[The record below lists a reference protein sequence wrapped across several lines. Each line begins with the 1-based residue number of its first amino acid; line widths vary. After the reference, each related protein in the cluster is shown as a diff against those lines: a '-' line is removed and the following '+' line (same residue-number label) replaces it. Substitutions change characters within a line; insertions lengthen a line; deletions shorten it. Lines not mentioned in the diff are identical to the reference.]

1 MGSTVLL
8 VEDNPSIRELISV
21 LLSSEGYEII
31 EAEDGRDGLAKA
43 RQMRPDLMILDL
55 MMPGVSGEG
64 VIAEL
69 QKDPGFE
76 SMPVMV
82 VSGKDE
88 GMGEIKDMLGDEN
101 VFQKPFEPVR
111 LLNRVVELI
120 GLPKSG

>member
-1 MGSTVLL
+1 MGSKVLL
-8 VEDNPSIRELISV
+8 VEDNPSVRELISV
-21 LLSSEGYEII
+21 LLSSEGYEIV
-31 EAEDGRDGLAKA
+31 EAEDGRDGLTKA
-43 RQMRPDLMILDL
+43 RQMHPDLMILDL

-88 GMGEIKDMLGDEN
+88 GMSEIKDMLGDEN

-120 GLPKSG
+120 GLPNNG